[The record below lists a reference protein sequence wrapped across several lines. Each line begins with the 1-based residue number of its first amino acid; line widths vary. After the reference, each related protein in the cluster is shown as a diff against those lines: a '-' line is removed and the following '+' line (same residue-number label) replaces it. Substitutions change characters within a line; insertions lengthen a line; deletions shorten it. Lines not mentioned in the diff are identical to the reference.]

1 VDCGDISL
9 TMMDTADYLAVL
21 FDQERSGLS
30 HIGLQIAQL
39 LDLRSLVA
47 LKRTASLFLSFLSEK
62 PAVEGQALARKLRKD
77 WAAEPK
83 IQELSLSLEPAGRY
97 PSPPLPVKSVKILND
112 QRAILAGV
120 GKSVL
125 LFPFSSLKQ
134 GQSAKKTV
142 ETPVQ
147 VISSQVVEGA
157 QLKIPLTGNSL
168 NAKISEAFGSDIAKC
183 GAKLEFTNSCENLEK
198 NEVTEFDVLGDHL
211 VVGNNN
217 GTLSVWDLN
226 TAQMTV
232 SKQLFGIVTGVRCL
246 EQEQAI
252 VTTHAG
258 KAFDMGVVSVRRMV
272 SPTEL
277 VVVWSVYQ
285 DVMPIFDFDV
295 NSNWLVTLEW
305 LGTFDLCH
313 VGSTTIYNRRLE
325 NARTDLADVIHP
337 EDQTFNNHH
346 RFTSAAIFN
355 VDYLVLASDH
365 GHSLVTWHLPT
376 LAPLRVLDGHKVPVL
391 HLKTAGERIL
401 SVDKV
406 GNILV
411 WDSLGACSSLLQLQ
425 QKDDLLSLEQQVGCP
440 QVLVGSPL
448 DANVSPV
455 LGIDLDLRRVV
466 FSKVGG
472 ITLLDFWDACPSS

>member
-1 VDCGDISL
+1 
-9 TMMDTADYLAVL
+9 MDTADYLAVL

-47 LKRTASLFLSFLSEK
+47 LKRTATLFLSFLSEK
-62 PAVEGQALARKLRKD
+62 PAVEAKALARKLRKD
-77 WAAEPK
+77 WAAQPK
-83 IQELSLSLEPAGRY
+83 IQELSLSPEAVGRY

-112 QRAILAGV
+112 GRAILAGV

-142 ETPVQ
+142 EKE
-147 VISSQVVEGA
+147 ISSQVVEGA

-168 NAKISEAFGSDIAKC
+168 NAKISEAFGSDIGQC

-232 SKQLFGIVTGVRCL
+232 SKQLFGIVTGVKCL
-246 EQEQAI
+246 EEEQSI

-258 KAFDMGVVSVRRMV
+258 KAFDMGVVSIRRMV

-277 VVVWSVYQ
+277 IVVWSVYQ

-295 NSNWLVTLEW
+295 TSKWLVTLEW

-313 VGSTTIYNRRLE
+313 VGSTTIYNRGEE

-337 EDQTFNNHH
+337 EDETFNNHH
-346 RFTSAAIFN
+346 RFTSAIIFN

-391 HLKTAGERIL
+391 HLKTSGERIL

-406 GNILV
+406 GKILV
-411 WDSLGACSSLLQLQ
+411 WDSLGACSNLLPLE

-440 QVLVGSPL
+440 QVLIGSPL
-448 DANVSPV
+448 DSNASPL
-455 LGIDLDLRRVV
+455 LGIDLDLRRVA

-472 ITLLDFWDACPSS
+472 ITLLDFWDACSSS